1 MAGFLDNYEDV
12 ATRIKRFWETHPN
25 GRIETNILDFN
36 AEKGFVLIQC
46 KVWRDMKEPFA
57 AGTDMAFGNVQ
68 TYNVGMKKW
77 FVEDTATSAIGRAI
91 GLVLGSDT
99 RPTLQNMEQVEKV
112 DSQIVKASEE
122 DKDYWTTNF
131 DPEAEGIPT
140 FKSAVETIKT
150 GLGGTLVPAS
160 PRCAHGSMVWKEGQ
174 KAGGKAWGGYFCTER
189 LKANQCPPD
198 WHVLG
203 SDGQWGRQ

>member
-12 ATRIKRFWETHPN
+12 ATRIKRFWATYET

-36 AEKGFVLIQC
+36 TEKGFVLIQC
-46 KVWRDMKEPFA
+46 KVWRDIEDLHP

-112 DSQIVKASEE
+112 DPQIVKGSEQ
-122 DKDYWTTNF
+122 DPDYWATNF
-131 DPEAEGIPT
+131 NPQADGIPT
-140 FKSAVETIKT
+140 MKSAVAEIAT
-150 GLGGTLVPAS
+150 GLGGTLVPAA
-160 PRCAHGSMVWKEGQ
+160 PRCPHGAMVWKEGQ
-174 KAGGKAWGGYFCTER
+174 SKAGKAWGGYFCTER

-198 WHVLG
+198 WHALG

>member
-1 MAGFLDNYEDV
+1 
-12 ATRIKRFWETHPN
+12 
-25 GRIETNILDFN
+25 
-36 AEKGFVLIQC
+36 
-46 KVWRDMKEPFA
+46 
-57 AGTDMAFGNVQ
+57 MAFGNVQ

-112 DSQIVKASEE
+112 DSQIVKGSEQ
-122 DKDYWTTNF
+122 DPDYWATNF
-131 DPEAEGIPT
+131 DPQADGIPT
-140 FKSAVETIKT
+140 LKSAVAEIQA
-150 GLGGTLVPAS
+150 GLGGTLVPGA
-160 PRCAHGSMVWKEGQ
+160 PRCPHGAMVWKEGQ
-174 KAGGKAWGGYFCTER
+174 SKAGKGWGGYFCTER